1 MKYLVLVLILIG
13 FSGSAFAQYM
23 GNTSDVQ
30 PEKSFPIENRIGSVQ
45 ALDVPF
51 ELKSQ
56 HYAEISAENL
66 TITFLKVVGDSRCPS
81 DVTCVWEGKAD
92 LIFNISKNQSQ
103 EITLSTYTNN
113 TVNVFDK
120 YKIQLIDVK
129 PYPTSTKTIK
139 PEDYVAILKIT
150 HDDKIPNM
158 EHPVTKLLSPLKQIK
173 SGISIDKIQC
183 NDSLILVTKYD
194 DSPACVKS
202 DTKTTLIER
211 NWITVDQ
218 INKDESISLIKKLY
232 PQLQDFPSD
241 NLPPKVIYAEKS
253 NTGWYVIF
261 ETQGSGIPIIEAKC
275 FLVDNSKTVTL
286 IGEYKPEIG
295 EMKTNISFKTCT

>member
-1 MKYLVLVLILIG
+1 MKYLVLLLILIG

-30 PEKSFPIENRIGSVQ
+30 PEKSFPIEKRIGSIQ
-45 ALDVPF
+45 ALDAPF

-56 HYAEISAENL
+56 QYVEIPAENL
-66 TITFLKVVGDSRCPS
+66 TITFLKVVEDSRCPS
-81 DVTCVWEGKAD
+81 DVTCVWAGKAD
-92 LIFNISKNQSQ
+92 LIFDILKNQSK

-113 TVNVFDK
+113 TLNVFDK

-150 HDDKIPNM
+150 KDDKIPNM
-158 EHPVTKLLSPLKQIK
+158 EHPVTTILSPLKQFK
-173 SGISIDKIQC
+173 SGIPIDKIQC
-183 NDSLILVTKYD
+183 KESLILVTKYD
-194 DSPACVKS
+194 NSPACVKS
-202 DTKTTLIER
+202 ETKTKLIER
-211 NWITVDQ
+211 NWVTVDQ
-218 INKDESISLIKKLY
+218 VNESEAISLIKKLY

-241 NLPPKVIYAEKS
+241 NLPPKAIYVEKS
-253 NTGWYVIF
+253 NVGWYVIF
-261 ETQGSGIPIIEAKC
+261 ETQGSGIPIIAAKC
-275 FLVDNSKTVTL
+275 FLVDNLKTVTQ

-295 EMKTNISFKTCT
+295 EMKTNISFKTCK